1 MRKVYDF
8 AFALLG
14 NLLLF
19 ITAYV
24 PLLWMFAALL
34 YSKAAALS
42 ITLFISGIAA
52 LLICVISLYMSH
64 GRSTQNA
71 RVLSIS
77 SSGDSAMTYLATY
90 ILPFVAGIPTTRGEW
105 IAAGIYGVTLF
116 IIFCKTD
123 VKAVNPTLFI
133 LGLSIS
139 KMLVDTDAA
148 TMDAIHCSKVKVGD
162 SVRISRFGGAHSVRK
177 APSKPTHERD

>member
-1 MRKVYDF
+1 MRKVYNF
-8 AFALLG
+8 AFAVLG

-34 YSKAAALS
+34 YSETPTLS
-42 ITLFISGIAA
+42 ITLLVSGVAA
-52 LLICVISLYMSH
+52 LLVCAISLYMSH

-90 ILPFVAGIPTTRGEW
+90 ILPFVTGVPETRGEW
-105 IAAGIYGVTLF
+105 LAAGIYGVTLF
-116 IIFCKTD
+116 IIFSKTD
-123 VKAVNPTLFI
+123 VKAVNPALF
-133 LGLSIS
+133 LVGLSIS
-139 KMLVDTDAA
+139 KMRVDTETATIDAV
-148 TMDAIHCSKVKVGD
+148 HCCKVKVGD

-177 APSKPTHERD
+177 APRKPAHEHD